1 MAALPPSKAIDGG
14 LMSLATLAR
23 KKLTDRFSSEFC
35 VWGCVGEWQLL
46 ATVAQDSSNRP
57 SCDSET
63 LKALL
68 QQALEDAATNAHSI
82 RRMPNGDLLL
92 AIRITEAGVPMVGIT
107 CLPDDAER
115 LLRNLAAT
123 SKTCDQ
129 LLFDQAESQEHL
141 EEFTEQV
148 AANFEELVW
157 LRGLVEHIE
166 LCDTDNSVDE
176 VTSRILPALREL
188 LDADDVIFVAI
199 DMDDEVESQRL
210 TRSGSESAI
219 DDRVLLRL
227 VQRFRESTQTN
238 AVVENFL
245 STRPEF
251 TDVPQLQSCVLVT
264 VGKTDHDYGWLLAVN
279 KQSALISS
287 GPASQVPEFGSFEVN
302 PLEAASL
309 MLATHLRNIELF
321 LERERLLIG
330 VIRSMVN
337 ALDAKDSY
345 TCGHSD
351 RVALISKRVAQQ
363 IGLSPAECEQI
374 YMTGLLHDIGKIG
387 VPDGVLGK
395 IEALTAEEFD
405 EIKRHPVIGYNILKH
420 LNKLRYVL
428 PGVLHHH
435 ESLNGSGYPHG
446 LAGQD
451 IPLSARILAV
461 ADAYDAMTSSRPY
474 RKGMSFE
481 KAEGILVKDSGSHF
495 DADIVSAFL
504 ESLDDVHAICADSDE
519 YTAGA
524 LDETGTQ
531 VQAAVVATNE

>member
-1 MAALPPSKAIDGG
+1 LAALPPSKAIDGG

-35 VWGCVGEWQLL
+35 VWGCVGEWHLL

-63 LKALL
+63 RKALL
-68 QQALEDAATNAHSI
+68 QQALDDAATNAHSI

-129 LLFDQAESQEHL
+129 LLFDQAESQEYL

-188 LDADDVIFVAI
+188 LDADDVIFVASE
-199 DMDDEVESQRL
+199 MDGEVESQRL

-219 DDRVLLRL
+219 DDRILLRL
-227 VQRFRESTQTN
+227 VKRFRESTQTN

-251 TDVPQLQSCVLVT
+251 SDVPQLQSCVLVT

-363 IGLSPAECEQI
+363 IGLSPSECEQI

-395 IEALTAEEFD
+395 IEALTVEEFD
-405 EIKRHPVIGYNILKH
+405 EIKKHPAIGYNILKH
-420 LNKLRYVL
+420 LDKLRYVL

-474 RKGMSFE
+474 REGMSFE

-519 YTAGA
+519 YTASA
-524 LDETGTQ
+524 LDETGTE
-531 VQAAVVATNE
+531 VQAAVAATHE